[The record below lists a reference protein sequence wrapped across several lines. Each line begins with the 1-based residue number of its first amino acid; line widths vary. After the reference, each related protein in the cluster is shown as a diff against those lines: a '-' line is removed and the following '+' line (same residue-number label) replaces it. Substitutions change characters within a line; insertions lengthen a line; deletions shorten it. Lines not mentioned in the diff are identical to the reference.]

1 MSRMSARAA
10 YPEGRERLNRNGLS
24 VFVDEDPVRFSYVKL
39 GCVHRENLDLTV
51 QLPAVHRVLG
61 YVDYALRTKLVRR
74 FPDPERTRAF
84 KNVNQFI
91 VIPVKMK
98 RNLVARECDVGC

>member
-1 MSRMSARAA
+1 MSTRAA
-10 YPEGRERLNRNGLS
+10 YPEGRERLHSNGLS
-24 VFVDEDPVRFSYVKL
+24 VFVDENPVRFYYVKL
-39 GCVHRENLDLTV
+39 ECVHRENLDLAV

-74 FPDPERTRAF
+74 FPDPEPTRAF

-91 VIPVKMK
+91 MIPVKMK
-98 RNLVARECDVGC
+98 RNLVTRDRDIGC